1 MNKHAVAIAICLALQ
16 PVAALAAKS
25 VTDPED
31 PPRATSSAAATR
43 PERSPPKQPV
53 RAVDAKAT
61 AERPRQVIEPHERSA
76 RRIAA
81 RSAVE
86 PSDAPRKIIDR
97 QDRPRKG
104 VEPVDLPRKAVAPE
118 DRPRKVVAPEDKR
131 ATAASARRTRSETGT
146 VNELV
151 GPMDRTRVNRQADA
165 RRLPLE
171 SGATPQTNQE
181 LAIAEDALG
190 RGEPRSKSARERW
203 KALAEELVFGSLGEC
218 VLKLLE
224 TDGEIPY
231 RELMSPGSGCSI
243 GEISRAVQ
251 P

>member
-16 PVAALAAKS
+16 PVAVLAAKS

-31 PPRATSSAAATR
+31 QPRSTPSAAATR

-53 RAVDAKAT
+53 RAVDAKTA
-61 AERPRQVIEPHERSA
+61 AERPRQIIEPHERSA

-86 PSDAPRKIIDR
+86 PEDAPRKAIDPK
-97 QDRPRKG
+97 DRPRN
-104 VEPVDLPRKAVAPE
+104 AVAPE
-118 DRPRKVVAPEDKR
+118 DKPRKVVQPEDKR
-131 ATAASARRTRSETGT
+131 ATAALARRTRSTTGT
-146 VNELV
+146 VDEIF
-151 GPMDRTRVNRQADA
+151 GPMNRTRVNRQADA
-165 RRLPLE
+165 RRLLPE

-181 LAIAEDALG
+181 LAIAEAALG
-190 RGEPRSKSARERW
+190 RGELRSKAARERW
-203 KALAEELVFGSLGEC
+203 RALAEELVFGSLGEC
-218 VLKLLE
+218 VAKLLE

-231 RELMSPGSGCSI
+231 RELMSQGSGCSI
-243 GEISRAVQ
+243 GEISGAVQ